1 MPEDLGGGLTGT
13 QSNTTPG
20 SAVFSHS
27 GSFRLTY
34 PVQVLSRDYIL
45 SLEDFARVPPAV
57 ISLTSCAGGSAR
69 ITNRNPIKN
78 NCWQRCV
85 CAKHVLEAQISRYG
99 DVARLYPELE
109 AVARVLLV
117 LISLTSCAGGSG
129 SWADRKP
136 IKYNCW

>member
-1 MPEDLGGGLTGT
+1 MASRNQIKCNVCERGILALCIF
-13 QSNTTPG
+13 QAHISRS
-20 SAVFSHS
+20 SAVT
-27 GSFRLTY
+27 RLY
-34 PVQVLSRDYIL
+34 SELVG
-45 SLEDFARVPPAV
+45 FARVQPAV

-69 ITNRNPIKN
+69 ITKRNPIKN

-85 CAKHVLEAQISRYG
+85 CAKHVLEAQISRCG

-117 LISLTSCAGGSG
+117 VISLTLCAGGSG
-129 SWADRKP
+129 RWADRKP